1 MELAINTPVKVRKS
15 NRWLQLAIV
24 LFALLM
30 LLISEVSEARRFGGG
45 RSMGRRAPTDI
56 TRTNRTPDRSTTN
69 APNRSQ
75 QAPNTAQAP
84 RKPWGGVLGGVAAGL
99 GLAALFHMLGFSPMM
114 GEMLGTLLLL
124 LLVAG
129 VFMFLLRRLRR
140 PAQQMAGATPGNR
153 GDFDF
158 SMQRNATSMPF
169 GTSSTPDHAVG
180 ADSWGDVHVPDGFD
194 VQGFEDTARAT
205 FMRLQKAWDVLD
217 VNSLKMYLT
226 DDMFEEI
233 KQQMQERGSKSN
245 QTDVLMLK
253 TRFLGIAE
261 LDDVHMASIEFS
273 GMIREEADGGAQ
285 PFCEVWNLTKS
296 KNASQSN
303 WLLAGI
309 QVV

>member
-1 MELAINTPVKVRKS
+1 MELAINTPVKAGKS
-15 NRWLQLAIV
+15 NRWLQVAIV
-24 LFALLM
+24 LFAILM

-45 RSMGRRAPTDI
+45 RSMGRRAPADI

-69 APNRSQ
+69 APNRNQ
-75 QAPNTAQAP
+75 QAPNTTQVT
-84 RKPWGGVLGGVAAGL
+84 RKPWGGILGGIAAGL

-140 PAQQMAGATPGNR
+140 PVQQMAGAAPGNM
-153 GDFDF
+153 GDF
-158 SMQRNATSMPF
+158 SVQRNATPMPF
-169 GTSSTPDHAVG
+169 GVAGTPDHAVSAG
-180 ADSWGDVHVPDGFD
+180 AWSNVHVPDGFD
-194 VQGFEDTARAT
+194 VQGFEDSARAI

-217 VNSLKMYLT
+217 INSLRMYLT

-233 KQQMQERGSKSN
+233 KQQMQERGPKPN

-253 TRFLGIAE
+253 TRFLGITE
-261 LDDVHMASIEFS
+261 LGDVDMASIEFS
-273 GMIREEADGGAQ
+273 GMIREDADGGAQ
-285 PFCEVWNLTKS
+285 PFCEVWNLTKAKS
-296 KNASQSN
+296 SLQSN